1 MNCPLPI
8 SDCRMVTL
16 GEKPA
21 SVAQIGNPKS
31 KIRNSGRAV
40 VLGLTLI
47 AITLLAGCKKKKPLL
62 PPPRA
67 QAPTITQPLPEE
79 IPPATEPPPEV
90 EQPPEPPQPEQK
102 PKLKPRRNA
111 RGRKP
116 AEKPAPPAPAPA
128 PAPPATAQQPP
139 RTVVQEGG
147 TSQPKQS
154 GELTASITHDS
165 AQHQRMTTAQLLD
178 STEFNLKSISRA
190 LTGDEQAMVSHIRS
204 FEQQS
209 RAATAEG
216 DVERAY
222 NLALKAHL
230 LSDELIKR

>member
-1 MNCPLPI
+1 MKAMP
-8 SDCRMVTL
+8 SAEFRMTNAAVQQVA
-16 GEKPA
+16 GSPA
-21 SVAQIGNPKS
+21 RAEFGTRHSAFGIAL
-31 KIRNSGRAV
+31 RAV
-40 VLGLTLI
+40 VLGVSLI
-47 AITLLAGCKKKKPLL
+47 AIILLAGCKKKKPPI
-62 PPPRA
+62 PPPQA
-67 QAPTITQPLPEE
+67 QAPTITQPLPEQ

-90 EQPPEPPQPEQK
+90 QQPPTPPPPEEK
-102 PKLKPRRNA
+102 PKPKPRRSS

-116 AEKPAPPAPAPA
+116 AEKPAEK
-128 PAPPATAQQPP
+128 PAPPPPPPSQQPP

-147 TSQPKQS
+147 TTQPQPQ

-165 AQHQRMTTAQLLD
+165 AQHQRMNTAQLLD

-190 LTGDEQAMVSHIRS
+190 LNADEQAMVSHIRS

-216 DVERAY
+216 DLERAY

>member
-1 MNCPLPI
+1 
-8 SDCRMVTL
+8 MVTPE
-16 GEKPA
+16 EKPA
-21 SVAQIGNPKS
+21 CVAQIGNSKS

-102 PKLKPRRNA
+102 PKLKPRRSG

-116 AEKPAPPAPAPA
+116 AEKPAPPPAPA